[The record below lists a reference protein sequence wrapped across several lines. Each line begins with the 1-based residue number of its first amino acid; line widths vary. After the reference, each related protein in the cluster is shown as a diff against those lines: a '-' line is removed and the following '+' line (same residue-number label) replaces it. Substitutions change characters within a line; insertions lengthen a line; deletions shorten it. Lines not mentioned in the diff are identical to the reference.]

1 MRTLFREFL
10 ILCGLVALG
19 VSYSLW
25 SGMADAPWSPAE
37 IAAGEIRQVDA
48 RALDAFWIDAR
59 SDEDY
64 AAAHLPEALS
74 LNPENWDLQIMNV
87 IGAWLE
93 QPRPIIVYC
102 QPGECGTSREI
113 ADRLRENLADAE
125 IYTLLEGWSPAKG
138 GAE

>member
-1 MRTLFREFL
+1 MPALFKEFL

-25 SGMADAPWSPAE
+25 SGMADTPWRPAE
-37 IAAGEIRQVDA
+37 IAAGEIRKMDA
-48 RALDAFWIDAR
+48 LALDAFWIDAR
-59 SDEDY
+59 SEADY

-74 LNPENWDLQIMNV
+74 LNPENWDLQIMHV
-87 IGAWLE
+87 IGTWLE

-102 QPGECGTSREI
+102 QPDECGTSREI
-113 ADRLRENLADAE
+113 AGRLRENLTNAE
-125 IYTLLEGWSPAKG
+125 IYTLLEGWPPAKG